1 MSEKNIILIPSPF
14 PQQVLQRPSSVEN
27 AASPGKNRKW
37 LYWLLSFFLVAVLAA
52 GLVFFQIVP
61 LQGGGDTIYIAAAG
75 PMTGNGQANGQ
86 AMVRG
91 AQLYLDQ
98 INSQGGIH
106 GKKVELLVY
115 DDQNDTERAK
125 QIAEEIATHSQALA
139 VIGHQR
145 SSTTLAAA
153 EVYQKYGVPAVTG
166 TATADSITVNSQWYF
181 RTIFNNSDQSA
192 LVANY
197 IRKVLNFEE
206 ANVIFD
212 QDVFGATLA
221 ESFIKTAKSI
231 GLTVKH
237 QWSFNAKD
245 KKSIEDS
252 IRNMVAALETPAKS
266 TMVFVATAAKEGVQ
280 VVTSLKPL
288 SHVQMIG
295 ADTFSSSAFMDELS
309 KLPQERS
316 QPGYYSNGIYTTS
329 PFLPD
334 IADEVG
340 QQFKYAFFA
349 KYAEEPTINSSM
361 YYDAALVVLQ
371 ALSAVGSMNAT
382 APIEDQRNQLRNQ
395 LRGISTSE
403 KSVKGVTGSI
413 FFDRYGNAVKAIPM
427 GTYRQ
432 GRPVVALF
440 QFQPL
445 GDLRGVDNL
454 LGEFLDNNII
464 NVNGK
469 FMRKAQVVY
478 AGIDFNEINELDTKN
493 SSFVADFY
501 LWFRYQGK
509 LDDSGIEFINIVD
522 GDDGKLKDP
531 VVDQLSK
538 LEPNLTTKTYRLKA
552 EFKGDFDYHDYPL
565 DRQTLPIKFRHQK
578 LTKDRLIYVVDNLGM
593 KQYQGSLEAV
603 VKQFD
608 KKKVFTV
615 GGWKIQQASF
625 FQNTKNNDSTLGLP
639 ELFDVRQPIEYSQ
652 FNAQIQI
659 GRQLLNF
666 MLKNFS
672 TIIFLMVL
680 GYFSFFI
687 PISSFATRLSLGTSL
702 IMTGSLF
709 HIKLSSELANIDYLV
724 LIEYLFYMIY
734 LLATFVV
741 IVSVTCHILD
751 AKDAK
756 GNKLLIDKL
765 NRWGKIIYP
774 LILVAGFGI
783 IGYLYRHLLIF
794 GL

>member
-14 PQQVLQRPSSVEN
+14 PQQVQQRPSSEEN
-27 AASPGKNRKW
+27 KAPLRKSKKW
-37 LYWLLSFFLVAVLAA
+37 LYWLLFFFLVALLAA
-52 GLVFFQIVP
+52 GLVFWKIVP
-61 LQGGGDTIYIAAAG
+61 LQERGGTIYIAAAG
-75 PMTGNGQANGQ
+75 PMTGSGQANGQ

-91 AQLYLDQ
+91 VQLYLDQ
-98 INSQGGIH
+98 INSQGGVH
-106 GKKVELLVY
+106 GKKVELLIY
-115 DDQNDTERAK
+115 DDQNDTARAK
-125 QIAEEIATHSQALA
+125 QIAEEIATQSQALA

-145 SSTTLAAA
+145 SSTTIAAA

-181 RTIFNNSDQSA
+181 RTIFNNGDQGA

-197 IRKVLNFEE
+197 IRKVLNFNE

-245 KKSIEDS
+245 KKNIEDS
-252 IRNMVAALETPAKS
+252 IRKMVATLETPPEPA
-266 TMVFVATAAKEGVQ
+266 MVFVATAAQEGVQ
-280 VVTSLKPL
+280 IVTSLKPL
-288 SHVQMIG
+288 SHVQMMG
-295 ADTFSSSAFMDELS
+295 ADTFSSSAFMGELG

-361 YYDAALVVLQ
+361 YYDATLVILQ
-371 ALSAVGSMNAT
+371 ALSTMENMNAMT
-382 APIEDQRNQLRNQ
+382 RIEDRRTELRNQLRN
-395 LRGISTSE
+395 ISTSE
-403 KSVKGVTGSI
+403 KSVKGVTGNI
-413 FFDRYGNAVKAIPM
+413 FFDRYGNAVKAIPV

-445 GDLRGVDNL
+445 GDLRSVDNL
-454 LGEFLDNNII
+454 LGEFLDNHII

-469 FMRKAQVVY
+469 FMRRAQVVY
-478 AGIDFNEINELDTKN
+478 AGIDFNEISELDTKT

-509 LDDSGIEFINIVD
+509 LDDSGIEFVNIAVE
-522 GDDGKLKDP
+522 KKELKDP

-538 LEPNLTTKTYRLKA
+538 LEPTLTTKTYRLKA
-552 EFKGDFDYHDYPL
+552 KFKGDFDYHDYPL

-578 LTKDRLIYVVDNLGM
+578 LTKDHLIYVVDNLGM
-593 KQYQGSLEAV
+593 KQYQGSQEAV

-639 ELFDVRQPIEYSQ
+639 ELFDIRQPIEYSQ

-659 GRQLLNF
+659 SRQLLNF

-741 IVSVTCHILD
+741 VVSVICHILD

-756 GNKLLIDKL
+756 GNKQLIDKL

-774 LILVAGFGI
+774 LVLVAGFGV
-783 IGYLYRHLLIF
+783 IGYLYRHLLV
-794 GL
+794 L